1 MATGTNGIATRANA
15 NSLKPGSYTT
25 DLSRCIT
32 YASAKSAGFIVKD
45 DLNIL
50 LTRLLAGYY
59 KIIIILLKLNVI
71 IYLE

>member
-32 YASAKSAGFIVKD
+32 YASAKSAGFSK
-45 DLNIL
+45 
-50 LTRLLAGYY
+50 G
-59 KIIIILLKLNVI
+59 
-71 IYLE
+71 